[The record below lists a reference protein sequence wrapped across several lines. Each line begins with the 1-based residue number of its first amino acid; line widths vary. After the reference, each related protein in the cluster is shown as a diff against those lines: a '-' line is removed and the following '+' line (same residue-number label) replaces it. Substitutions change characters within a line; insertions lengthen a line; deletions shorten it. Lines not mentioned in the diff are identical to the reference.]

1 LIGIGVFYRFFTQIY
16 EEPKSISR
24 QSKFHSSDYLIRGN
38 IMNMEDLRAQYQ
50 QMSFEELQKL
60 KREAALT
67 DEVMAILSDVIDSKD
82 PAKTEKEL
90 NKQVNDNKPV
100 RNQNEKF
107 CSECGAVINVKAEI
121 CPKCGVRQMAA
132 PNAFSAVAPNGKNK
146 LVAALF
152 AILLGGIGIHKF
164 YLGNIVWGIIYLIF
178 CWTFI
183 PAIIGLIEGILL
195 LVMSDEEFIQ
205 KYGSA

>member
-1 LIGIGVFYRFFTQIY
+1 
-16 EEPKSISR
+16 
-24 QSKFHSSDYLIRGN
+24 
-38 IMNMEDLRAQYQ
+38 MNMEDLRAQYQ

-60 KREAALT
+60 KREAALS

-90 NKQVNDNKPV
+90 NEQANDNKPV

-132 PNAFSAVAPNGKNK
+132 PNTLSAVAPNGKNK

-195 LVMSDEEFIQ
+195 LVMSDEEFIL
-205 KYGSA
+205 KYGTA